1 MRMRLRLSIA
11 AAVAFVASLGFLLG
25 GRPGP
30 EPVTA
35 AAGPRADTLALSQHR
50 FEDALALGRRAQRL
64 SPATARNYGVIGDA
78 LVELGRY
85 REGFRAYDRMAA
97 LKPGYSAYA
106 RVSHARELIGDV
118 PGAISAMNL
127 AVRAAGPRP
136 QALAWARL
144 QVGNLYFATGRL
156 DPAAAEYRAALAA
169 SPDYP
174 QALDG
179 LARVA
184 AARGSLARAVA
195 LERAA
200 VDRRPLP
207 ELVAFLGDLYRAQG
221 RKALAREQY
230 ALVGAIHRLQA
241 AKGSRLDLETALFD
255 VDHGLR
261 LDSALARARRAQ
273 RERPSVQA
281 DDVLSWALARTGR
294 CGEALRF
301 SRRALRLGTLDAPTY
316 FHRGMIERCLGRDA
330 EARRWFRR
338 ALATNPHFSPIW
350 SPVARRLAR

>member
-1 MRMRLRLSIA
+1 MRTRIAMA
-11 AAVAFVASLGFLLG
+11 AAVALVASLGFLLG
-25 GRPGP
+25 RSPGPGP

-35 AAGPRADTLALSQHR
+35 AAGPRADTVALAQHR
-50 FEDALALGRRAQRL
+50 FADALALGRRAQRR

-85 REGFRAYDRMAA
+85 REGFRAYDGMAS

-106 RVSHARELIGDV
+106 RISHARELIGDV
-118 PGAISAMNL
+118 PGAITAMRL
-127 AVRAAGPRP
+127 AARAAGPRP
-136 QALAWARL
+136 QPYAWARL
-144 QVGNLYFATGRL
+144 HVGKLYFSTGRL
-156 DPAAAEYRAALAA
+156 GPAAREYRAALSAY
-169 SPDYP
+169 PNYP
-174 QALDG
+174 QALHE
-179 LARVA
+179 LARVQ
-184 AARGSLARAVA
+184 AARGRLARAVG

-200 VDRRPLP
+200 VERKPLP
-207 ELVAFLGDLYRAQG
+207 EHVTFLGDLYRAQG
-221 RKALAREQY
+221 RTALAREQY
-230 ALVGAIHRLQA
+230 ELVHAIHRLQES
-241 AKGSRLDLETALFD
+241 KGSRLDLETALFD

-294 CGEALRF
+294 CGEALRY

-316 FHRGMIERCLGRDA
+316 FHRGYIERCLGRPA

-338 ALATNPHFSPIW
+338 ALNANPHFSLLHAP
-350 SPVARRLAR
+350 LARKASS